1 MFIADIVI
9 VLLLIITAFHGFSK
23 GFVMQ
28 LAGLIALVAG
38 ILAAYFFWNASY
50 LMIQQWMEWNHHVLK
65 AIAVIGTMLLVTI
78 VILLLGKL
86 LSKVIHL
93 TPFGILDRLLGVIF
107 GIGRMVLLL
116 SFVIFALLYIN
127 PDMQFLQD
135 EYLNHSYLLP
145 YIKPVAPM
153 LIDIVFSTQMTQI

>member
-1 MFIADIVI
+1 MLIADIVI
-9 VLLLIITAFHGFSK
+9 ALLLIITAYRGFSK

-28 LAGLIALVAG
+28 LAGLVAMVAG
-38 ILAAYFFWNASY
+38 ILAAYFFWNEAY
-50 LMIQQWMEWNHHVLK
+50 LMLQQWVEWDHHVLK
-65 AIAVIGTMLLVTI
+65 TIAVVGTTLLVTI

-93 TPFGILDRLLGVIF
+93 TPFGIFDRALGVIF
-107 GIGRMVLLL
+107 GIGQMVLLL

-127 PDMQFLQD
+127 PKMQFLQN
-135 EYLNHSYLLP
+135 EYLEQSYLLP

-153 LIDIVFSTQMTQI
+153 LINLLVI

>member
-1 MFIADIVI
+1 MLIVDIVI
-9 VLLLIITAFHGFSK
+9 VLLLIITAFRGFSK

-28 LAGLIALVAG
+28 LAGLIAMAAG

-50 LMIQQWMEWNHHVLK
+50 LMIQQWVEWNHHVLK
-65 AIAVIGTMLLVTI
+65 VIAVIGTTLVVTI

-107 GIGRMVLLL
+107 GIVRMVLLL

-127 PDMQFLQD
+127 PEMQFLQD
-135 EYLNHSYLLP
+135 EYLNQSYLLP
-145 YIKPVAPM
+145 YIKSVVPM
-153 LIDIVFSTQMTQI
+153 LIDIFFSTQMTQI